1 MERDKEDQDSP
12 TDSPAHMST
21 LEKATAFSSAAVT
34 GLGSYVTSGSMIVT
48 SVAGVLALILLAV
61 VLGVSGR

>member
-1 MERDKEDQDSP
+1 
-12 TDSPAHMST
+12 MST